1 MFAVL
6 LLDYIIDYVSK
17 ADDSTF
23 HIYVWLTEEKKN
35 LYPKMSLYSI
45 TFIFGPSKKNDLGN
59 FFEKVDFNW
68 NQ

>member
-23 HIYVWLTEEKKN
+23 HIYVCLTEEKKN
-35 LYPKMSLYSI
+35 YILLCFSFLTIRLK
-45 TFIFGPSKKNDLGN
+45 
-59 FFEKVDFNW
+59 
-68 NQ
+68 